1 MVPPNGTDRT
11 KMGGDISVLI
21 REWGGY
27 VSKSSLQGEYFTDA
41 GVNGASRTLKMARHE
56 NIIDIAN

>member
-1 MVPPNGTDRT
+1 
-11 KMGGDISVLI
+11 MGGDIFVLS

-41 GVNGASRTLKMARHE
+41 GVNGAFHRLKTTKHE